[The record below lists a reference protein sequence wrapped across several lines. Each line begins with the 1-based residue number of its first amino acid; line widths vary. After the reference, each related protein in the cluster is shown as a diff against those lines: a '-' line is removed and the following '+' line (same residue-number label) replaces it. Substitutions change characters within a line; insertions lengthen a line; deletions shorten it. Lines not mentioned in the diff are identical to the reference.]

1 MENKPVVVG
10 IDGSAA
16 ALDAVRWAA
25 HEAILHATR
34 LTIVCCVDD
43 DILALSDYPWPDRYY
58 EQLKEH
64 AQKDLAEA
72 SSVAVSEILAAGSDI
87 AVDTRM
93 LLCDARIGLQRFA
106 ATAQVLVVGAY
117 GETRRASGLLGSVA
131 EAVSTHAGCRVV
143 VVREQLDSVRES
155 MPNTVV
161 VGVDGSRCSELA
173 VESAFEEASLR
184 NASLLAIHAWN
195 FKKIQS
201 VFSTDHRAL
210 SWKETR
216 TAEEAV
222 LSESLAGQ
230 SDRYPDVEVTQQVH
244 NSDPVGAL
252 RDAGDNACLL
262 VVGSHGRGGFTGR
275 LLGSTSRALLH
286 TVTCPI
292 LVVRA

>member
-25 HEAILHATR
+25 REAMLHATR

-72 SSVAVSEILAAGSDI
+72 SAVAVSEILRADSDI
-87 AVDTRM
+87 AVDTKM

-106 ATAQVLVVGAY
+106 ATAELLVVGAY
-117 GETRRASGLLGSVA
+117 GETRRVSGLLGSVA
-131 EAVSTHAGCRVV
+131 EAVSTHSGCRVAV
-143 VVREQLDSVRES
+143 VGEQLDSVRET

-161 VGVDGSRCSELA
+161 VGVDGSTCSEQA
-173 VESAFEEASLR
+173 VDVAFEEASLR
-184 NASLLAIHAWN
+184 NADLVAIHAWN
-195 FKKIQS
+195 FTKIQS
-201 VFSTDHRAL
+201 VFRTDTPTL

-222 LSESLAGQ
+222 LSESLAGH
-230 SDRYPDVEVTQQVH
+230 SDRYPDVAVTQQVL

-286 TVTCPI
+286 TVTCPV
-292 LVVRA
+292 LVARS